1 MEGWEGGKEEKITSS
16 LQTYGSR
23 SSIDP
28 RSTITHGVLHLNVR
42 TRYIYEE
49 NISKSLVN
57 INRR

>member
-1 MEGWEGGKEEKITSS
+1 MGGREGKRKK
-16 LQTYGSR
+16 SR
-23 SSIDP
+23 VRYKHTDHDLRSIP